1 MLNEKKL
8 TAAELA
14 SRENII
20 MGMKKNKS
28 QLVKKFGKDAEKVMY
43 GRATNI
49 AKKQAEVSQQ
59 PEEMK
64 EDKLKK
70 MIQDALSTKPQIVN
84 EDDWMQKDDESD
96 MALSQISSII
106 ELSNNLKSLI
116 SDGEQLDAWVQSKL
130 TKAQDYLNS
139 VYGYLKGEEEQETT
153 SPQMTD
159 LAERIMNRLKN
170 NI

>member
-49 AKKQAEVSQQ
+49 AKKQAEGLQNS
-59 PEEMK
+59 ENMN
-64 EDKLKK
+64 EDRLKK
-70 MIQDALSTKPQIVN
+70 MIQDALMTKQPLK
-84 EDDWMQKDDESD
+84 EDDWKQGEDESD

-106 ELSNNLKSLI
+106 ELSNNLKTLI

-139 VYGYLKGEEEQETT
+139 VYGYLKGEEEQETP
-153 SPQMTD
+153 SPQITD

>member
-14 SRENII
+14 ARENII

-28 QLVKKFGKDAEKVMY
+28 KLVKKFGKDAEKVMY

-49 AKKQAEVSQQ
+49 AKQQAEAFQKS
-59 PEEMK
+59 ENMK
-64 EDKLKK
+64 EDRLKK
-70 MIQDALSTKPQIVN
+70 MIQDALMTKQSLK
-84 EDDWMQKDDESD
+84 EDDWKQKDDESD

-106 ELSNNLKSLI
+106 ELSNDLKSLI
-116 SDGEQLDAWVQSKL
+116 SDGDQLDAWVQSKL
-130 TKAQDYLNS
+130 TKSQDYLNS
-139 VYGYLKGEEEQETT
+139 VYNYLRGEKEQETI
-153 SPQMTD
+153 SPQIN
-159 LAERIMNRLKN
+159 AISERILNRLKN

>member
-8 TAAELA
+8 TSAELA
-14 SRENII
+14 AREKII

-28 QLVKKFGKDAEKVMY
+28 KLVKKFGKDAEKVMY

-49 AKKQAEVSQQ
+49 AKQQAEVLQKS
-59 PEEMK
+59 EDMK
-64 EDKLKK
+64 EDRLRK
-70 MIQDALSTKPQIVN
+70 MIQDALMTKQSLK
-84 EDDWMQKDDESD
+84 EDDWEQKDDESN
-96 MALSQISSII
+96 MALSQLSSII

-116 SDGEQLDAWVQSKL
+116 SDEDQLDAWVQSKL

-139 VYGYLKGEEEQETT
+139 VYGYLKGEEKQENS
-153 SPQMTD
+153 SPQMTAI
-159 LAERIMNRLKN
+159 AERILNRLKN

>member
-14 SRENII
+14 AREKII

-28 QLVKKFGKDAEKVMY
+28 KLVKKFGKDAEKVMY

-49 AKKQAEVSQQ
+49 AKQQAEVLQKS
-59 PEEMK
+59 EDMK
-64 EDKLKK
+64 EDRLRK
-70 MIQDALSTKPQIVN
+70 MIQDTLMTKQSLK
-84 EDDWMQKDDESD
+84 EDDWEQKDDESN
-96 MALSQISSII
+96 MALSQLSSII

-116 SDGEQLDAWVQSKL
+116 SDEDQLDAWVQSKL

-139 VYGYLKGEEEQETT
+139 VYGYLKGEEEQEKP
-153 SPQMTD
+153 SPQMTAI
-159 LAERIMNRLKN
+159 AERILNRLKN

>member
-49 AKKQAEVSQQ
+49 AKKQAENNAGT
-59 PEEMK
+59 EE
-64 EDKLKK
+64 EKLKEAVRT
-70 MIQDALSTKPQIVN
+70 ALSTPPASKF
-84 EDDWMQKDDESD
+84 S
-96 MALSQISSII
+96 
-106 ELSNNLKSLI
+106 EL
-116 SDGEQLDAWVQSKL
+116 
-130 TKAQDYLNS
+130 T
-139 VYGYLKGEEEQETT
+139 
-153 SPQMTD
+153 
-159 LAERIMNRLKN
+159 ERIFSKMRNK
-170 NI
+170 

>member
-8 TAAELA
+8 TAAELTA
-14 SRENII
+14 RENII

-49 AKKQAEVSQQ
+49 AKKQAEIHQQ

-64 EDKLKK
+64 EDKLRK
-70 MIQDALSTKPQIVN
+70 MIQDALINKQPLK
-84 EDDWMQKDDESD
+84 EDDWKQGDDESN

-116 SDGEQLDAWVQSKL
+116 SDGDQLDAWVQSKL

-139 VYGYLKGEEEQETT
+139 VYGYLKVEEEQEIP
-153 SPQMTD
+153 SPKITD